1 MSDAE
6 GSGDSVRGV
15 AGVVPSAGVVVL
27 RRRSGGKPG
36 DVLRR
41 LSLRLRWRLF
51 MCGRSFLIGYC
62 AVSTGSASG

>member
-1 MSDAE
+1 MSDDE

-15 AGVVPSAGVVVL
+15 AGVVPSAGVAAL

-51 MCGRSFLIGYC
+51 M
-62 AVSTGSASG
+62 